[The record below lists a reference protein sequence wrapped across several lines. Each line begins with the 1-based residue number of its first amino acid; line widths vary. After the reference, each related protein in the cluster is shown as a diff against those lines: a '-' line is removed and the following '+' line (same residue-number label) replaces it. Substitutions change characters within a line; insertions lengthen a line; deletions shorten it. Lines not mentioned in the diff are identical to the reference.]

1 MQKRK
6 SCIEK
11 ALEYMVIFTFTA
23 LIAVVFLQVF
33 ARFFLPKAPS
43 WTEEASRFFFIYS
56 IAFGAPLA
64 LKRGEYVR
72 VDILINMFPKRI
84 QDILDGII
92 YLVLTIFFLIITYC
106 GYTFGSLG
114 LTQTSPAMGLP
125 MYIPYMSIG
134 LSGAFLTVY
143 GILKAIERFKGKG
156 RIDILAEVL
165 ENGEVID

>member
-72 VDILINMFPKRI
+72 VDILINIFPKKI

-92 YLVLTIFFLIITYC
+92 YLILTIFFLIITY
-106 GYTFGSLG
+106 
-114 LTQTSPAMGLP
+114 
-125 MYIPYMSIG
+125 
-134 LSGAFLTVY
+134 Y
-143 GILKAIERFKGKG
+143 G
-156 RIDILAEVL
+156 
-165 ENGEVID
+165 

>member
-1 MQKRK
+1 MQGKK
-6 SCIEK
+6 TCIEK
-11 ALEYMVIFTFTA
+11 TLEYIVILTFTA

-72 VDILINMFPKRI
+72 VDILINIFPKKI
-84 QDILDGII
+84 QDILDGVI
-92 YLVLTIFFLIITYC
+92 YLILTIFFLIITYY

-114 LTQTSPAMGLP
+114 ITQTSPAMGLP
-125 MYIPYMSIG
+125 MCIPYMSIG
-134 LSGAFLTVY
+134 LSGAFLTIY

-156 RIDILAEVL
+156 RIDLLTEVL

>member
-1 MQKRK
+1 MHKK
-6 SCIEK
+6 KGCIEK
-11 ALEYMVIFTFTA
+11 TLEFMVIFTFVA
-23 LIAVVFLQVF
+23 LISVVFLQVF

-56 IAFGAPLA
+56 VVFGAPLA

-72 VDILINMFPKRI
+72 VDILINMLPEKF

-92 YLVLTIFFLIITYC
+92 YLILTIFFLVIAYC
-106 GYTFGSLG
+106 GYIFGSLG

-134 LSGAFLTVY
+134 ISGVFLTIY
-143 GILKAIERFKGKG
+143 GVLKAIERFKGEG
-156 RIDILAEVL
+156 RSDLLTEVL
-165 ENGEVID
+165 ENKEVID

>member
-1 MQKRK
+1 MQKK
-6 SCIEK
+6 KICIEK
-11 ALEYMVIFTFTA
+11 TLEYMVILTFTA
-23 LIAVVFLQVF
+23 LIAVVSLQVF

-72 VDILINMFPKRI
+72 VDILINIFSQKI

-92 YLVLTIFFLIITYC
+92 YLILTIFFLIITYY

-114 LTQTSPAMGLP
+114 ITQTSPAMGIP

-134 LSGAFLTVY
+134 ISGAFLTIY
-143 GILKAIERFKGKG
+143 GVLKAIERFKGKG
-156 RIDILAEVL
+156 RKNLLTEVL

>member
-1 MQKRK
+1 MQKKK

-11 ALEYMVIFTFTA
+11 VLEFMVIFTFTA
-23 LIAVVFLQVF
+23 LISVVFLQVF

-56 IAFGAPLA
+56 VVFGAPLA

-72 VDILINMFPKRI
+72 VDILINMLPVKF

-92 YLVLTIFFLIITYC
+92 YLILTLFFLVITYH
-106 GYTFGSLG
+106 GYIFGSLG

-134 LSGAFLTVY
+134 ISGLFLVLY

-156 RIDILAEVL
+156 RIDLLTEVL
-165 ENGEVID
+165 ENGEVVE